1 VLGHECIALAERK
14 PRCARIM
21 YSRPGEMHSLHV
33 EAPLS
38 GSRGNFSK
46 RPEPHVSAGTSAS
59 SLHSRMKR
67 QRRVEGRG
75 IQAKGG

>member
-33 EAPLS
+33 EALTCR
-38 GSRGNFSK
+38 GSRGNFSA
-46 RPEPHVSAGTSAS
+46 REARACRNERAGFTQSDVTPKT
-59 SLHSRMKR
+59 R
-67 QRRVEGRG
+67 
-75 IQAKGG
+75 